1 VSAILFTGE
10 EKIVESMKEEVVYS
24 GGKEQD
30 VVFINE
36 TEIMS
41 KHEKKVPTSFEI
53 ERPLTSVVGYK

>member
-1 VSAILFTGE
+1 MRA
-10 EKIVESMKEEVVYS
+10 EVVYT

-30 VVFINE
+30 VVFTNE
-36 TEIMS
+36 GEIVS